1 MLILDTNVLSELR
14 KVPLGKANI
23 NVMRWAS
30 SVERDTLYLSVIT
43 IHELEIGIL
52 RLKSRNVGHSNV
64 LRQWVDNHVLKTFD
78 GRILSIDTG
87 VAKQCAALQTGKTRP
102 WADAF
107 IAATALVHGMGVVTR
122 NVRDFHGTGVGVL
135 NPWLE

>member
-14 KVPLGKANI
+14 KVPLGKANP

-30 SVERDTLYLSVIT
+30 GVEGGTLYLSVIT

-52 RLKSRNVGHSNV
+52 RLKPRNVVHSNV
-64 LRQWVDNHVLKTFD
+64 LRQWVDNHVIKTFD
-78 GRILSIDTG
+78 GRILPVDTS
-87 VAKQCAALQTGKTRP
+87 VARQCATFQTVKTRP

-107 IAATALVHGMGVVTR
+107 IAATALVHGMAVITR
-122 NVRDFHGTGVGVL
+122 NVRDFHGTGVPVL
-135 NPWLE
+135 NP